1 MENLLNIIKKLL
13 VEKAREILFF
23 LVVFFFGL
31 SFSRT
36 LIFFIKNSIKIEQ
49 KGHDLG
55 VNLDRRT
62 VKADGKRNISPE
74 SFNFLWEKGILG
86 RKIVVEQKPKE
97 EEVIKEVVVSPLS
110 DSYKLVGTIIGG
122 KKENYAFIYHTQSN
136 TTFMKKQG
144 EEIEPGAKI
153 VSIKPDRVEILRGNR
168 KEILFLFEEDK
179 KKFEEEMQR
188 AQMQQE
194 KVDNVGEKPFGI
206 PPGQIFEFESGGGP
220 LSSQLRRVGADTFE
234 VKREF
239 IVSNLSDMTQ
249 LLISARA
256 IPYIKDGK
264 IQGFRL
270 VNISPSSFYRV
281 IGIQDGD
288 VIKSIN
294 KVPVSSPEAILKIFS
309 DIQNETYFEIVLE
322 RNGVEK
328 TFKYYV
334 R

>member
-1 MENLLNIIKKLL
+1 MDNLLNIIKRFL

-36 LIFFIKNSIKIEQ
+36 IIFFIKNSIKIEQ
-49 KGHDLG
+49 TEHNLR
-55 VNLDRRT
+55 VNLNGKAVNNDR
-62 VKADGKRNISPE
+62 KRNISPE
-74 SFNFLWEKGILG
+74 AFSFLWEKGIIG
-86 RKIVVEQKPKE
+86 RKIVVQQKPQQ

-110 DSYKLVGTIIGG
+110 NSYRLVGTIIGG
-122 KKENYAFIYHTQSN
+122 KKENYAFVYHSQSN

-153 VSIKPDRVEILRGNR
+153 VSIKPDRVEIIRGDR
-168 KEILFLFEEDK
+168 KEILFLFEEDQR
-179 KKFEEEMQR
+179 KFEEEKQR
-188 AQMQQE
+188 ARIHNAE
-194 KVDNVGEKPFGI
+194 VNTFGEKPVGI
-206 PPGQIFEFESGGGP
+206 PPGQVFEFESGGGS
-220 LSSQLRRVGADTFE
+220 LSSQLRRVGEDTFE
-234 VKREF
+234 VKRDF

-270 VNISPSSFYRV
+270 VNISPSSFYKV

-288 VIKSIN
+288 VVKSIN

>member
-1 MENLLNIIKKLL
+1 MDNFLNTIKRLL

-31 SFSRT
+31 SFSRA

-49 KGHDLG
+49 KEH
-55 VNLDRRT
+55 NLRVSLNGRPG
-62 VKADGKRNISPE
+62 KNDGKRNISPE
-74 SFNFLWEKGILG
+74 AFSFLWEKGIIG
-86 RKIVVEQKPKE
+86 RKIVVQQKPQQ
-97 EEVIKEVVVSPLS
+97 EEVIREVVVSPLS

-122 KKENYAFIYHTQSN
+122 KKENYAFIYHSQSN

-153 VSIKPDRVEILRGNR
+153 VSIKPDRVEIIRGDR
-168 KEILFLFEEDK
+168 KEILFLFEEDQR
-179 KKFEEEMQR
+179 KFEEEKQR
-188 AQMQQE
+188 AQIQRE
-194 KVDNVGEKPFGI
+194 GVDTFGEKPSGI

-220 LSSQLRRVGADTFE
+220 LSSQLRRVGEDTFE
-234 VKREF
+234 VKRDF

-288 VIKSIN
+288 VVKSIN

>member
-1 MENLLNIIKKLL
+1 MENLLNIIKRIL
-13 VEKAREILFF
+13 VERATEISFF
-23 LVVFFFGL
+23 FVIFFFGL
-31 SFSRT
+31 SFSRIS
-36 LIFFIKNSIKIEQ
+36 IFFIKNSIKVEERKQ
-49 KGHDLG
+49 YLKS
-55 VNLDRRT
+55 NLDGHLMRNNQ
-62 VKADGKRNISPE
+62 KNNISPE
-74 SFNFLWEKGILG
+74 AFSFLWEKGILG
-86 RKIVVEQKPKE
+86 RKIVVEQNPKE

-122 KKENYAFIYHTQSN
+122 KKENYAFIYHTPSN

-188 AQMQQE
+188 AQAQQQ
-194 KVDNVGEKPFGI
+194 KVDNAGEKPYGI
-206 PPGQIFEFESGGGP
+206 PPGQVFEFESGGRP
-220 LSSQLRRVGADTFE
+220 LSSQLRRVGEDTFE

-239 IVSNLSDMTQ
+239 VVSNLSDMTQ

>member
-1 MENLLNIIKKLL
+1 MENLLNIIKRVL
-13 VEKAREILFF
+13 VERAKEISFF
-23 LVVFFFGL
+23 LVIFFFGL
-31 SFSRT
+31 SFSRIS
-36 LIFFIKNSIKIEQ
+36 IFFIKNSIKVEERGQ
-49 KGHDLG
+49 DLK
-55 VNLDRRT
+55 VNLDGRLM
-62 VKADGKRNISPE
+62 RNDKKNSISPE
-74 SFNFLWEKGILG
+74 AFSFLWEKGILG
-86 RKIVVEQKPKE
+86 RKIVVEQKPKQ

-110 DSYKLVGTIIGG
+110 ASYKLVGTIIGEKSG
-122 KKENYAFIYHTQSN
+122 KYAFIYYSQSN
-136 TTFMKKQG
+136 TTFIKRQG

-153 VSIKPDRVEILRGNR
+153 VSIKPDRIEIIRGNR
-168 KEILFLFEEDK
+168 KEILFLFEEDQ
-179 KKFEEEMQR
+179 KKFEEEKQR
-188 AQMQQE
+188 AQVQQE
-194 KVDNVGEKPFGI
+194 KVDNVGEKPSGT

-220 LSSQLRRVGADTFE
+220 LSSQLRRVGENTFE